1 MDFSL
6 TDDHLALRDAVQR
19 FCDGE
24 YPAPE
29 RGNAETPERAAQ
41 RHAGLAGLGL
51 LGLPF
56 AAEFGGSEQG
66 AVESMLVAQELGRA
80 LAGNSWLPSVALA
93 GQLLA
98 EAGSAVQCARW
109 LPALTEGRLRMALA
123 IEEPEARYDAADVQ
137 TTARPQAH
145 GGWVLDG
152 HKSGVLGGD
161 TADLLLVLARTGD
174 ARRDRDG
181 LTLFAL
187 DADAP
192 GLQRRPYATL
202 DARGAAHLTLRGV
215 GCAAPEVIGPVGG
228 ALPHV
233 ERALDRANAALCAE
247 AAGALE
253 SLLALTTEHLRTRRQ
268 FGSPLSKFQALQHQV
283 ADLAIALEQVKSMAC
298 VAALSLDDADPGA
311 RAHGVSAAKTL
322 TAQLARRGA
331 LAAIQLHGAMGMTD
345 ECRASHYA
353 RRLIAI
359 GQMFGDA
366 SFHLRRVASRHSQK
380 TLGDNA

>member
-6 TDDHLALRDAVQR
+6 TDDHGALRDAVQR

-29 RGNAETPERAAQ
+29 RGNAETPERAAR
-41 RHAGLAGLGL
+41 RHAGLAELGL

-56 AAEFGGSEQG
+56 AAAFGGSEQG

-98 EAGSAVQCARW
+98 EAGSAAQCARW
-109 LPALTEGRLRMALA
+109 LPALAEGRLRLALA
-123 IEEPEARYDAADVQ
+123 IEEPEARYDTADVQ
-137 TTARPQAH
+137 TTARAQAE
-145 GGWVLDG
+145 GWVLDG

-161 TADLLLVLARTGD
+161 SAGLLLVLARTSG
-174 ARRDRDG
+174 ARRDRHG

-202 DARGAAHLTLRGV
+202 DNRGAAHLRLQGV
-215 GCAAPEVIGPVGG
+215 ACGAAEVIGPVGG
-228 ALPHV
+228 ALPPV

-253 SLLALTTEHLRTRRQ
+253 ALLVLTTEHLRTRRQ
-268 FGSPLSKFQALQHQV
+268 FGAPLSKFQALQHVV
-283 ADLAIALEQVKSMAC
+283 ADLAIALEQLKSMAC
-298 VAALSLDDADPGA
+298 VAALSLDDADAGV
-311 RAHGVSAAKTL
+311 RAHGVAAAKAL
-322 TAQLARRGA
+322 TAQLGRRAA
-331 LAAIQLHGAMGMTD
+331 LAAIQLHGAMGMTE
-345 ECRASHYA
+345 ECRAGHYA
-353 RRLIAI
+353 KRLIAI

-366 SFHLRRVASRHSQK
+366 GFHLRRVASRHSRK
-380 TLGDNA
+380 THGDNA

>member
-24 YPAPE
+24 YPAPQ
-29 RGNAETPERAAQ
+29 RGDAETPARAAQ
-41 RHAGLAGLGL
+41 RHAGLAQLGL

-56 AAEFGGSEQG
+56 AAEYGGSEQG
-66 AVESMLVAQELGRA
+66 AVEGMLVAQELGRA

-98 EAGSAVQCARW
+98 EAGSAAQCARW
-109 LPALTEGRLRMALA
+109 LPALAEGRLHLALA
-123 IEEPEARYDAADVQ
+123 VEEPDARYDTADVQ
-137 TTARPQAH
+137 TTARTQAD
-145 GGWVLDG
+145 GWVLDG

-161 TADLLLVLARTGD
+161 TAGLLLVLARTSG

-187 DADAP
+187 EADAP
-192 GLQRRPYATL
+192 GLQRRPYTTL
-202 DARGAAHLTLRGV
+202 DARGAAHLSLQAVACG
-215 GCAAPEVIGPVGG
+215 AAAVIGPVGG

-253 SLLALTTEHLRTRRQ
+253 ALLALTTEHLRTRRQ
-268 FGSPLSKFQALQHQV
+268 FGVPLSKFQALQHPV
-283 ADLAIALEQVKSMAC
+283 ADMAIALEQVKSMAC
-298 VAALSLDDADPGA
+298 VAALALDDADATA
-311 RAHGVSAAKTL
+311 RAHRVSAAKTL
-322 TAQLARRGA
+322 AAQLGRRAA

-345 ECRASHYA
+345 ECRAGHYA
-353 RRLIAI
+353 KRLIAI

-366 SFHLRRVASRHSQK
+366 GFHLRRVASRPAPK
-380 TLGDNA
+380 THGDKT

>member
-6 TDDHLALRDAVQR
+6 SDDHLALRDAVQR

-24 YPAPE
+24 YPAHE

-41 RHAGLAGLGL
+41 RHAGMAELGL

-56 AAEFGGSEQG
+56 AAGLGGSDQG
-66 AVESMLVAQELGRA
+66 TVEGMLVAQELGRS
-80 LAGNSWLPSVALA
+80 LAGNSWLPNVTLA
-93 GQLLA
+93 GPLLA
-98 EAGSAVQCARW
+98 EAGSATQQARW
-109 LPALTEGRLRMALA
+109 LPALAAGRLHMALA
-123 IEEPEARYDAADVQ
+123 VEEPDARYDAADVQ
-137 TTARPQAH
+137 TTARARAD
-145 GGWVLDG
+145 GWVLDG

-161 TADLLLVLARTGD
+161 TADLLLVLARTNG

-192 GLQRRPYATL
+192 GLHRRPYTTL
-202 DARGAAHLTLRGV
+202 DARGAAHLRLQGV
-215 GCAAPEVIGPVGG
+215 AGGAAEVVGPVGG

-253 SLLALTTEHLRTRRQ
+253 ALLALTTEHLRTRRQ
-268 FGSPLSKFQALQHQV
+268 FGAPLSTFQALQHQV

-298 VAALSLDDADPGA
+298 VASLSMDDADA
-311 RAHGVSAAKTL
+311 TTRAYGVSAAKAL
-322 TAQLARRGA
+322 TARLGRAGA

-345 ECRASHYA
+345 ECRAGHYA
-353 RRLIAI
+353 KRLIAI

-366 SFHLRRVASRHSQK
+366 GFHLRRVAARHVQMPH
-380 TLGDNA
+380 GDNA